1 MAMKS
6 GLRRLAGRAT
16 LVGAA
21 IAGTLAIA
29 PAAHASCGSPVNEVE
44 AENCKP
50 GTSSAIWDVPGAGD
64 TNIQG
69 FATDISVDQGGTV
82 GFKIDTDA
90 SAYRLDIYRLGYYGG
105 DGARKVTDT
114 PIRPPAIGGQPPC
127 GGDASLGLVDC
138 ANWTTSATWQAPAD
152 ATSGIYFA
160 HAVRE
165 DGTPGESHIVFIVR
179 DDDGRSDV
187 LFQTSDTT
195 WQAYNRYGGFSLY
208 TPDLGTRAK
217 KVSYNRPSPR
227 AATPGGLALQRRVS
241 DDPLAR
247 AQRLRR
253 LVLHGRRQRP
263 AWRRAGGAPSFLSVG
278 HDEYWSGQQRANV
291 EAARGAGVHMA
302 FLSGNEV
309 FWKTRWED
317 GHRTL
322 VSYKETLGDA
332 VDPSSTWTGT
342 WRDERMMNSEGPNP
356 ENALTGTI
364 FKVNDGTSEIE
375 VPAADGRLRLWRN
388 TSLAGLAGGD
398 SRTLGSGTLGYEWDA
413 DLDNGARPAGLV
425 RLSTAPRSSG
435 IQVLLDQGA
444 NYGSGSATHH
454 LTLYRHA
461 SGALVFGAGT
471 VQWAWGLDANHDR
484 GSGAASPE
492 MQQAMV
498 NLFADMDVQP
508 GGLQPGLEA
517 AAAST
522 DYTPPTSQ
530 ATSISLGN
538 PATAGGVAADTG
550 GGRVGAVEVSTDGGA
565 SWHPAEGRESW
576 TYSWVPPVP
585 GAPVTVLTRAADDSA
600 NLVPR
605 TPGPGTPPPRRR
617 RRRRGHRRRF
627 DLRLRPRCRAPAA
640 VPPAGPGPAPAPAA
654 VPADPARLPPPSHAT
669 FASASGRRAC
679 ACRAAAASSCVSAAP
694 PPWCAATS
702 ASACSAAAA
711 SPASAAS

>member
-1 MAMKS
+1 MT
-6 GLRRLAGRAT
+6 RT
-16 LVGAA
+16 
-21 IAGTLAIA
+21 
-29 PAAHASCGSPVNEVE
+29 
-44 AENCKP
+44 
-50 GTSSAIWDVPGAGD
+50 
-64 TNIQG
+64 
-69 FATDISVDQGGTV
+69 
-82 GFKIDTDA
+82 
-90 SAYRLDIYRLGYYGG
+90 
-105 DGARKVTDT
+105 
-114 PIRPPAIGGQPPC
+114 
-127 GGDASLGLVDC
+127 LGLVDC
-138 ANWTTSATWQAPAD
+138 ANWTTSATWQVPAD

-217 KVSYNRPSPR
+217 KVSYNRPFTTRSYSPEDWLFNAEYPMIR
-227 AATPGGLALQRRVS
+227 WLERNAYDVSYFTGVDSDRRGGELAEHR
-241 DDPLAR
+241 
-247 AQRLRR
+247 
-253 LVLHGRRQRP
+253 
-263 AWRRAGGAPSFLSVG
+263 SFLSVG

-322 VSYKETLGDA
+322 VTYKETLGDA

-425 RLSTAPRSSG
+425 RLSTASRSSG

-471 VQWAWGLDANHDR
+471 VQWAWGLDPNHDR

-508 GGLQPGLEA
+508 GGLQPGLAA

-605 TPGPGTPPPRRR
+605 TPGPGTPPAGGGGAPGGGGGGGGTGGGSTCACGPGAGNGGGAAGGPGTGAGAGGSGSTPTPVARNLRVR
-617 RRRRGHRRRF
+617 VGPSRVRVSRSGGVKLRVRCSTTVVRCNVR
-627 DLRLRPRCRAPAA
+627 LRLFR
-640 VPPAGPGPAPAPAA
+640 
-654 VPADPARLPPPSHAT
+654 
-669 FASASGRRAC
+669 GRRLAGERRVVI
-679 ACRAAAASSCVSAAP
+679 AGRRSVNVTVKLNRATRRKLTRARKLRVTAVAIVRDAAGNRLTSGTPIRLLAP
-694 PPWCAATS
+694 NRS
-702 ASACSAAAA
+702 
-711 SPASAAS
+711 